1 MNLDNEIQEFLF
13 KNQDKE
19 FQTFQAPL
27 IPNINPNTIIG
38 VRLPILRNYAK
49 NLIKNPNID
58 SFLNNLPHK
67 YNEENMLH
75 AIILSNLKDYDK
87 LITYLDKFLPYI
99 NNWTISDTLIPNVF
113 NKHLDKLF
121 IKIDD
126 WLSSSDIYAIRF
138 GIKMLMKFYLRE
150 DTFKPL
156 YLDKVSK
163 IESSEYYINMMIAWY
178 FAEALVKQYDFA
190 IKYIEN
196 KKLSKWVHNKA
207 ISKACDSY
215 RITPDK
221 KEYLKSLRLR

>member
-19 FQTFQAPL
+19 FQAFQAPL

-49 NLIKNPNID
+49 DLIKNPNID

-87 LITYLDKFLPYI
+87 LITYLDKFLTYI

-113 NKHLDKLF
+113 NKHLDKLI

-126 WLSSSDIYAIRF
+126 WLSSSDTYAIRF
-138 GIKMLMKFYLRE
+138 GIKMLMKFYLRD

-156 YLDKVSK
+156 YFDKVSK